1 MSIIEIEDANGVRLI
16 AFNRPERR
24 NAFNVDLYT
33 AVAEA
38 INQAE
43 ANASLGA
50 VVMTGRGTAFT
61 AGQDLAEMA
70 LLATG
75 QAPEGAGLGFIRL
88 LEAATTMTKPLFA
101 AVNGVGMGM
110 GFTILAHCDFVL
122 IDEEARLRVPFAEL
136 GVPPEAASSY
146 LFPKLMGW
154 QQAARVLLAS
164 EWVTAD
170 EAVAMGIA
178 LKTCPAGTVL
188 NDTIELAERVA
199 SFPAQAVTEIKRLMT
214 EPHREAI
221 AAALA
226 RENEAFSRLLGSA
239 TTVDALD
246 RFNSGH

>member
-24 NAFNVDLYT
+24 NAFFVDLYN
-33 AVAEA
+33 AVTDAIDEAEA
-38 INQAE
+38 DPAF
-43 ANASLGA
+43 GA
-50 VVMTGRGTAFT
+50 VVLTGRGTAFT
-61 AGQDLAEMA
+61 SGQDLGEMA

-75 QAPEGAGLGFIRL
+75 EAPEGAGFGFMRL
-88 LEAATTMTKPLFA
+88 LEACTTMAKPLFA
-101 AVNGVGMGM
+101 AVNGVAMGM

-146 LFPKLMGW
+146 LFPRLMGW

-164 EWVTAD
+164 EWVTAN

-178 LKTCPAGTVL
+178 LKVCSPGTVL

-199 SFPAQAVTEIKRLMT
+199 AFPAQGVAEMKRLMK
-214 EPHREAI
+214 EPHRQAI
-221 AAALA
+221 ADALA
-226 RENEAFSRLLGSA
+226 RENEAFSRLLGTA
-239 TTVDALD
+239 TTLDALD